1 MMRWAGRAGRAG
13 RAGWVVLILL
23 AFPALLV
30 QLRAQTRPPA
40 KPLPQGS
47 YAQNVEYVGF
57 TNLNGHLPFK
67 IDIQQVNG
75 RWYMYA
81 GAQTDRGWSILDV
94 TDPANPKVLNWIPG
108 PKNTRSG
115 ELDIADGKLITAAER
130 SQMGGDTDP
139 NAPWD
144 DGIVIWSLKDPVHP
158 MRLGQWKTG
167 GLGTHRNAY
176 FGGRYVHTAAAV
188 RG

>member
-1 MMRWAGRAGRAG
+1 LCLCIAAA
-13 RAGWVVLILL
+13 
-23 AFPALLV
+23 ALLN
-30 QLRAQTRPPA
+30 AQTRP
-40 KPLPQGS
+40 LPRGAF
-47 YAQNVEYVGF
+47 AQNVEYVGF

-108 PKNTRSG
+108 PANTRTG
-115 ELDIADGKLITAAER
+115 ELDIADGKLITPLER

-139 NAPWD
+139 KAPWD
-144 DGIVIWSLKDPVHP
+144 EGVVI
-158 MRLGQWKTG
+158 
-167 GLGTHRNAY
+167 
-176 FGGRYVHTAAAV
+176 
-188 RG
+188 